1 MPPQSPSRRPVTPSV
16 LGLSLLCL
24 LMPFFTVSCSGMM
37 GSLTVSYS
45 GFALAFDGL
54 PSVQG
59 TVSEELGRADLE
71 ELRVG
76 VQPILLL
83 TVLLV
88 IAGVFA
94 TALVPR
100 PKPRAVT
107 GIVMSAVA
115 LLGLI
120 ANQIALHV
128 GSEQEMRDTGA
139 ADHGV
144 EFAELSVASGPGFW
158 VMALMLAG
166 ALGWSVA
173 DLVLDRRTQ
182 GPLGHFRPTGPGG
195 PGGPLPGFGGPGPD
209 GGFSGPGQWSGPG
222 YGPPPGTGGFPR
234 ADGGTGPQGPQVPHA
249 GQQSPYPGPHV
260 PHAGPYGT
268 NPAAGGPTPPPGPGP
283 YGTPPGHT

>member
-37 GSLTVSYS
+37 GSLTVSYT

-59 TVSEELGRADLE
+59 TVAEELGRADLE

-88 IAGVFA
+88 IGGVFA

-100 PKPRAVT
+100 PRPRAVT
-107 GIVMSAVA
+107 GIVISAFA
-115 LLGLI
+115 LLGLV

-128 GSEQEMRDTGA
+128 GSEQEMRDSGA
-139 ADHGV
+139 AEYGV
-144 EFAELSVASGPGFW
+144 EFAELSVANGPGFW
-158 VMALMLAG
+158 IMALMLAG
-166 ALGWSVA
+166 AQAWSIA
-173 DLVLDRRTQ
+173 DLVLDRRAQ
-182 GPLGHFRPTGPGG
+182 GPMGHFRPGGPGG
-195 PGGPLPGFGGPGPD
+195 PGGSGGPLPGFGGPGPD
-209 GGFSGPGQWSGPG
+209 GGRSGPGQWSGPG
-222 YGPPPGTGGFPR
+222 YGPPPGVGGFPR
-234 ADGGTGPQGPQVPHA
+234 AGGGAGPQGP
-249 GQQSPYPGPHV
+249 YPGPQT
-260 PHAGPYGT
+260 PHGP
-268 NPAAGGPTPPPGPGP
+268 NPAPGGPTPPPGPHGP
-283 YGTPPGHT
+283 PPGRG